1 MPLFQIEAVDRKG
14 TRYRERREAESQ
26 AALKDALR
34 REGFIPLS
42 IEPYTPGGF
51 NPFRRITTK
60 DLLVFTQE
68 LAGLLEAGLPLDRAI
83 LVLARHNEKERM
95 REVLNDVYRALQKG
109 QSLSDALRAQKIF
122 PRLYVNMV
130 KAGEAGGILE
140 PVLRRLASFIQTTTE
155 FKEEMTS
162 ALIYPILL
170 TLVGSSAI
178 AVLMLY
184 VIPKFA
190 TIFEEMGQ
198 ALPLPTEILLGVST
212 VVSRY
217 WWVVVLLI
225 TIGAILARRYLKTE
239 EGRVFLDRMLL
250 RVPLVR
256 GLQMRIYIARFAR
269 TMGTLLKS
277 GVPILPAIRIS
288 REVVGNQVISQRL
301 ETLEEGVRKGRGVSG
316 PLRESGVFPEVVLQ
330 MVSVG
335 EEAGRLEETFVQIA
349 ERFESESRSTIKRL
363 ISFIEPAL
371 ILLMGIV
378 VGFIVISMLL
388 AIFSVNEIPL

>member
-14 TRYRERREAESQ
+14 NRYRERREAESQ
-26 AALKDALR
+26 ATLKDALR

-109 QSLSDALRAQKIF
+109 QSLSDAMRAQKIF

-190 TIFEEMGQ
+190 TIFEEMGE

-217 WWVVVLLI
+217 WWVVILI
-225 TIGAILARRYLKTE
+225 VTGGVILASRYLKTD

-277 GVPILPAIRIS
+277 GVPILSAIRIS
-288 REVVGNQVISQRL
+288 REVVGNQVISRRL
-301 ETLEEGVRKGRGVSG
+301 EALEEGVRKGRGVSG

-335 EEAGRLEETFVQIA
+335 EEAGRLEETFAQIA

>member
-68 LAGLLEAGLPLDRAI
+68 LGGLLEAGLPLDRAI

-277 GVPILPAIRIS
+277 GVPILSAIRIS